1 MFCSHCGNEIKDNAS
16 FCGNCGNSVGGA
28 NARPMYG
35 TYTDTSTVLN
45 TLSQRLNTNGVIWL
59 VIGVLQ
65 LLGGLFLNWFLLI
78 VAVANIVSAVQDMRY
93 SKTVLSNPRGVVA
106 KFTPIF
112 GPVVILV
119 YNLIIGGIIG
129 VIGSLYYFFA
139 IRSYVME
146 HRSLLQSLDV

>member
-35 TYTDTSTVLN
+35 TYTHTSTVLN